1 MNKKNGRP
9 KISID
14 WKEFEKL
21 CFLQCTLMEMC
32 EWFHVTDKTL
42 EHRVKEH
49 YGETFSVV
57 FAKKRIGGIISLRRN
72 LFKLSEKNAA
82 VAIFLAK
89 NWLGMA
95 DKQEVKHSGS
105 ISNNTEELS
114 DEELTNII
122 ASRRSKRA
130 SEEKAGS

>member
-1 MNKKNGRP
+1 MNKNGRP
-9 KISID
+9 KINID
-14 WKEFEKL
+14 FKQLEGF
-21 CFLQCTLMEMC
+21 CRIQCSLVEIAAFFNCSEDTIER
-32 EWFHVTDKTL
+32 
-42 EHRVKEH
+42 RVKEH
-49 YGETFSVV
+49 YQMTFAEF
-57 FAKKRIGGIISLRRN
+57 FAKKRIGGLISLRRN

-114 DEELTNII
+114 DEELIEI
-122 ASRRSKRA
+122 ASRRSRRA